1 MAHIAGF
8 LNISAQ
14 RRRFAEL
21 MDGRLPLPCFFHFKA
36 PALARNAAF
45 VCGGTRVVGF
55 LCAGAVKAEPAVL
68 VIDARLTCK
77 KNSNWPR
84 LNTVI
89 HYARLR
95 RCTVA

>member
-21 MDGRLPLPCFFHFKA
+21 MDGRLPLPCFSFPFLFFHFKA

-55 LCAGAVKAEPAVL
+55 LCASAVKAELAVL
-68 VIDARLTCK
+68 MIDARLTCK
-77 KNSNWPR
+77 KTKTGP
-84 LNTVI
+84 
-89 HYARLR
+89 A
-95 RCTVA
+95 